1 MKYIIL
7 LILVIIML
15 YTFSYA
21 RYSKKNGNKIA
32 AAGATIIAIVAIIL
46 PAILLFK

>member
-7 LILVIIML
+7 LVLVIIML

-21 RYSKKNGNKIA
+21 RYSEKNGNEMA
-32 AAGATIIAIVAIIL
+32 AAGAIIIAIVAIIL
-46 PAILLFK
+46 PTILLFK

>member
-1 MKYIIL
+1 MNYIIL
-7 LILVIIML
+7 LILIIGML

-21 RYSKKNGNKIA
+21 RYSKRNGNNMA